1 MGMKGML
8 GEGN

>member
-8 GEGN
+8 GERN